1 MVYASVGRPSVRP
14 SVCLSQHGPWQQ
26 KPQHSSKVCCC
37 GPADRRYQSI
47 AARRTERRRA
57 AAECGQ
63 CCVVNWTQTYYFTH
77 WLSCLARSLLTF
89 IHRDEDAVNEI
100 QPSVDADYYR
110 RAVQFTEDVF
120 VFSGPQKTCT
130 YLRHV
135 TLKLPSVLWHCWLGV
150 RKSISPL
157 KIEWQSVGVVT
168 CLERRA
174 DCLHMVQLMPLH
186 PNTPSS
192 LASFKSRLVL
202 PFWYRPGLPRS
213 SRKRSR

>member
-1 MVYASVGRPSVRP
+1 MELTLVLFACCNVYRRCSFYLQFAANKYWLIHDLLTDWWYCLRAEHGLYICWTSVRP

-26 KPQHSSKVCCC
+26 TPQHSSKVCCC

-135 TLKLPSVLWHCWLGV
+135 TLKLY
-150 RKSISPL
+150 
-157 KIEWQSVGVVT
+157 
-168 CLERRA
+168 
-174 DCLHMVQLMPLH
+174 MPLRLRVAY
-186 PNTPSS
+186 TWSWS
-192 LASFKSRLVL
+192 CLQCFDTVGWASGRASAL
-202 PFWYRPGLPRS
+202 
-213 SRKRSR
+213 